1 MIFHLL
7 TLFDIIN
14 KLDFFFGLKKAPNSK
29 QIIRFVISFC
39 LLVSLTSCDQFVRE
53 KLIFEDLKT
62 ERMQEITWDV
72 IDRFPTPPGCNF
84 NTDYVQFSSC
94 LENFVLNLL
103 LEDQKLLRDLKAHFG
118 DRINLLLSVDEF
130 GFSSF
135 ASKSHDLDKDQ
146 IGSNLFERLNQR
158 IGKVKWNPGFKRGI
172 PVKSSFPYDLFL
184 TD

>member
-7 TLFDIIN
+7 TFSFIIDE
-14 KLDFFFGLKKAPNSK
+14 LDFFFGLKKARNSK

-72 IDRFPTPPGCNF
+72 IDLLPTPPGCNF
-84 NTDYVQFSSC
+84 NTDWVQFSSC
-94 LENFVLNLL
+94 VENFMRTLL

-118 DRINLLLSVDEF
+118 DRLNLLLSVDEF
-130 GFSSF
+130 GFTSF
-135 ASKSHDLDKDQ
+135 TSKSHDLRGDQ
-146 IGSNLFERLNQR
+146 IGSNLFQRLNQR
-158 IGKVKWNPGFKRGI
+158 ISKVKWNPGFKRGI